1 MKQLVTIALLGL
13 ASTTSFGQT
22 PLTKGKG
29 LLTGSIGY
37 HYQSYGNQNS
47 LSVFNFSP
55 SIGVFVADNLV
66 LGANLVIQTTS
77 QSQYVYSPIGS
88 PSSSEFTSTAFA
100 VGPFARYYHFVGGD
114 KFAFFGQ
121 GGLGYLRARDV
132 GFGNANQGYL
142 SLTPGITF
150 FPISRFGIEGS
161 LRGLSFTT
169 DFNNTSVLDLG
180 ISLQDIQLGAVYYFG
195 K

>member
-1 MKQLVTIALLGL
+1 MKQLITIALLGL
-13 ASTTSFGQT
+13 ASTTAFAQT

-37 HYQSYGNQNS
+37 HYQNYGNQNS

-77 QSQYVYSPIGS
+77 QSQYGYSPIGS

-121 GGLGYLRARDV
+121 GGLGYLRARN
-132 GFGNANQGYL
+132 GANQGYL
-142 SLTPGITF
+142 NLTPGITF

-161 LRGLSFTT
+161 LRGLSFAS

-180 ISLQDIQLGAVYYFG
+180 ISLRDIQLGAVYYFG